1 VSNICK
7 IAALAG
13 LVYGIYSVATYSGP
27 YQWAAEWQMKHF
39 GEYDIE
45 LTALGVILIPL
56 IIPFVFMAIYMKG
69 RPAPIS
75 DAVMDRMSL
84 GATAPTGGEGSKAA
98 LICVVLGFLGI
109 FVAAGAYRLGNN
121 KSKQALTFE
130 PIALAGHAM
139 PRTRHI
145 ELKGWVRTDMTVEF
159 TEDNNGSKTVT
170 SYMPV
175 TARDWKETDPL
186 IFFLRPNGNVLI
198 ANNQSYNIGP
208 NAEPFEVKLPGVL
221 FRNDLP
227 GPVRAQYEKHS
238 LKLASPYMVLDTNT
252 KAELDIYWEVTALA
266 AITGVVVLLVGGLMA
281 YRNWKEAHG

>member
-1 VSNICK
+1 
-7 IAALAG
+7 
-13 LVYGIYSVATYSGP
+13 
-27 YQWAAEWQMKHF
+27 
-39 GEYDIE
+39 
-45 LTALGVILIPL
+45 
-56 IIPFVFMAIYMKG
+56 
-69 RPAPIS
+69 
-75 DAVMDRMSL
+75 
-84 GATAPTGGEGSKAA
+84 
-98 LICVVLGFLGI
+98 
-109 FVAAGAYRLGNN
+109 
-121 KSKQALTFE
+121 
-130 PIALAGHAM
+130 
-139 PRTRHI
+139 
-145 ELKGWVRTDMTVEF
+145 
-159 TEDNNGSKTVT
+159 
-170 SYMPV
+170 MPV

-186 IFFLRPNGNVLI
+186 IFFLRPHGNVLI